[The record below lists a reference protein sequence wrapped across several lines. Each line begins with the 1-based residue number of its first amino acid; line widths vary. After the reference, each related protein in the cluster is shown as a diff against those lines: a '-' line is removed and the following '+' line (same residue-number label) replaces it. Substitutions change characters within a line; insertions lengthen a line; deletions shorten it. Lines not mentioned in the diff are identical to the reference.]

1 MGVFWFVR
9 LLASLCGFRHNSTF
23 AKCSNCIR
31 FKARRNCGLLAGNS
45 RPSFRFAN
53 VNSMTGQTCFRVLQ
67 EFSKCKP
74 DEAEF
79 NGKCLGDYLFWV
91 GACKGLTSALFST
104 EWLTLISR
112 ERKNVVKMVCR
123 NSWKNARAN

>member
-1 MGVFWFVR
+1 MR
-9 LLASLCGFRHNSTF
+9 LLKSDCAFRESSFLLRAQTASGLRLVENQRT
-23 AKCSNCIR
+23 
-31 FKARRNCGLLAGNS
+31 CGLLAGNS